1 MTSILKVSEIQDPTN
16 SNTALTINSDGSVN
30 MAKQPRFF
38 GGKVGNQTL
47 SRGVTTKITVFTSN
61 EIDTHSAFDGTTF
74 TVPVAGDY
82 YIFASLYHDMTP
94 AGNDGENMV
103 TMIYVNGSEVTRSS
117 FRNNSTR
124 DIDNIV
130 VTAQTMR
137 SLSVND
143 TVEVYAYQADSSGDN
158 AQILASSGTQFG
170 GYMLG

>member
-16 SNTALTINSDGSVN
+16 SNTALSINSDGSVN

-38 GGKVGNQTL
+38 GGKVGNQTI
-47 SRGVTTKITVFTSN
+47 SRASTTKITAFTAN
-61 EIDTHSAFDGTTF
+61 EIDTHAAFDGTTF

-82 YIFASLYHDMTP
+82 YIFASLYNDMTP

-103 TMIYVNGSEVTRSS
+103 TMIYVNGSEVVRSS
-117 FRNNSTR
+117 FRNDSTR

-130 VTAQTMR
+130 ITAQTMR

-143 TVEVYAYQADSSGDN
+143 TVEVYCYQADNNGGTG
-158 AQILASSGTQFG
+158 QILASTGTQFG

>member
-1 MTSILKVSEIQDPTN
+1 MASILNVDKIRANGSTTD
-16 SNTALTINSDGSVN
+16 AFTINSNGSVN

-47 SRGVTTKITVFTSN
+47 TRAVTTKITVFTSN
-61 EIDTHSAFDGTTF
+61 EIDTHTAFDGTTF

-82 YIFASLYHDMTP
+82 YIFASLYHDLTP
-94 AGNDGENMV
+94 AGNDGENMI
-103 TMIYVNGSEVTRSS
+103 TMIYVNGSEITRSS
-117 FRNNSTR
+117 FRNATTR

-130 VTAQTMR
+130 LTAQTMR

-143 TVEVYAYQADSSGDN
+143 TVEVYAYQADSSGGN
-158 AQILASSGTQFG
+158 GQILASTGTQFG

>member
-1 MTSILKVSEIQDPTN
+1 MASILGVETLQHTN
-16 SNTALTINSDGSVN
+16 GTTAATINSDGSVN

-38 GGKVGNQTL
+38 GRKVGNQTL

-82 YIFASLYHDMTP
+82 YLFASLYHDLTV

-103 TMIYVNGSEVTRSS
+103 TLIYVNGSEVTRSS
-117 FRNNSTR
+117 FRNDTTR

-143 TVEVYAYQADSSGDN
+143 TVEVYAYQADSDGGN
-158 AQILASSGTQFG
+158 AQILQSSGTQFG